1 MAATAAFPFM
11 NSNRDALSSASV
23 PGQAKR
29 PKAYISIEDGSAGQ
43 VVLSRRRGPIG
54 AEILAVNEDSIE
66 FLSSAFLPWNAEL
79 KLELTDTQDLPTAE
93 EGSLPSL
100 VGVVLKV
107 RMTSTKPSYHITL
120 RLPSDCDSKLLRA
133 LWLRCNAVG
142 AVKEEK
148 AASDQGDFEVLAV
161 DANLPEWAIQ
171 LLTDSTLTEEQ
182 MIEVLDKSAGT
193 KLPLERA
200 LMNSGLVL
208 EEQIVCCKA
217 MEASVPFAD
226 LLAFE
231 ICNDNAEL
239 LPRDLI
245 FRNQIFPLFQL
256 GDRLTLGMVDPTNL
270 AVIDQVRLRTNCQV
284 DPCTLTPIGLN
295 KMLDSLR
302 HQGDEEFE
310 AEVQSVEEADQEEE
324 LEAACSSN
332 EIVRLVNS
340 IIEEAAVAG
349 VSDIHIEPERDLTR
363 VRVRVDG
370 ILHEKSVHPRQQ
382 HAPIVSRLKVMSKL
396 DIADT
401 RRPQDG
407 HFGLKISQGN
417 IDVRVSTIPT
427 VHGENV
433 VMRLLLS
440 DGELIG
446 LEDLGIPDCA
456 LGKLKTSLEQPHGM
470 ILVTGPTGSGKTTT
484 LYAAL
489 ARLSTIERNVV
500 TVEDPVERRMPL
512 LRQTEVNPKAGLTFA
527 AGLRSILRQDPDVIM
542 LGEIRDEETAELAVQ
557 AALTGHLVLS
567 TLHTNSAAGAI
578 VRLTEIGIPPFLITS
593 SVQAVLAQRLVRRI
607 CSNCATE
614 VQPDE
619 RLVAGMGI
627 TNPEEFQFME
637 GEGCGQCLNTGY
649 KGRLG
654 LYEMLEIT
662 PALSSAMLGD
672 ASRDDVEIEAKRAL
686 TIDLR
691 SDGIEKLRAG
701 LTTVEEVARIV
712 GTLHVEENEDLA
724 A

>member
-1 MAATAAFPFM
+1 MSALM
-11 NSNRDALSSASV
+11 NSNHEALSPAAA
-23 PGQAKR
+23 PGRTSK
-29 PKAYISIEDGSAGQ
+29 PKAYISIEDRSAEQ
-43 VVLSRRRGPIG
+43 VVLSRRRGPIDVR
-54 AEILAVNEDSIE
+54 LQTVNEDSVEI
-66 FLSSAFLPWNAEL
+66 SSTCFLPKGAVV
-79 KLELTDTQDLPTAE
+79 KLELTETNGLPKHDD
-93 EGSLPSL
+93 GGLPSL
-100 VGVVLKV
+100 VGSVCRV
-107 RMTSTKPSYHITL
+107 RMTSAKPTYQL
-120 RLPSDCDSKLLRA
+120 LLKLQRCDAKLLRA
-133 LWLRCNAVG
+133 LWLRCNAIGDDAPKHAPADSEG
-142 AVKEEK
+142 A
-148 AASDQGDFEVLAV
+148 DF
-161 DANLPEWAIQ
+161 
-171 LLTDSTLTEEQ
+171 STLPASVPDW
-182 MIEVLDKSAGT
+182 MIRLLADSVLSEDQLDKVLEKSAGT

-200 LMNSGLVL
+200 LLNSGFAL
-208 EEQIVCCKA
+208 EEQVVRAKA
-217 MEASVPFAD
+217 MEASVPYAD
-226 LLAFE
+226 SFAFE
-231 ICNDNAEL
+231 IHAENAEL
-239 LPRDLI
+239 LPRELI
-245 FRNQIFPLFQL
+245 FRNQVFPLFHL
-256 GDRLTLGMVDPTNL
+256 ENRLTLGMIDPTNL
-270 AVIDQVRLRTNCQV
+270 AVIDQVRLRTNCNV
-284 DPCTLTPIGLN
+284 EPCILAPTSMSKLLE
-295 KMLDSLR
+295 SLR
-302 HQGDEEFE
+302 RQGEITEETIVQE
-310 AEVQSVEEADQEEE
+310 AEEVSEEDE

-340 IIEEAAVAG
+340 IIEEAALNG

-396 DIADT
+396 DIADA

-407 HFGLKISQGN
+407 HFGLKIAKGN

-446 LEDLGIPDCA
+446 IDDLGIPAGA
-456 LGKLKTSLEQPHGM
+456 LSKLKTSLEQPHGM

-489 ARLSTIERNVV
+489 SRLSTIERNVV

-593 SVQAVLAQRLVRRI
+593 SVQAILAQRLVRRV
-607 CSNCATE
+607 CSNCAGE
-614 VQPDE
+614 VNPDE
-619 RLVAGMGI
+619 RLVAGLGI
-627 TNPEEFQFME
+627 QNPADFTFMA

-662 PALSSAMLGD
+662 PALSSAMLGN
-672 ASRDDVEIEAKRAL
+672 ASRDDVEKEAMRAL

-691 SDGIEKLRAG
+691 HDGIDKLGRG

-712 GTLHVEENEDLA
+712 GTLHVDQSEDLA